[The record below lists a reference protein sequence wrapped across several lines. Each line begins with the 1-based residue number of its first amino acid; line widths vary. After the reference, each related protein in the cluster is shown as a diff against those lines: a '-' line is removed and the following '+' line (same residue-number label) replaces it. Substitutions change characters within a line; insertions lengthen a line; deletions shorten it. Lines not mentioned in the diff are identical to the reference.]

1 MEPINKGEYITLEN
15 GKEFYVIDIVYDN
28 DQKYVYLAND
38 KDNLELLLGK
48 EIKDEMGN
56 VIIET
61 LEDPEEIKRIGLKI
75 INKNTA

>member
-38 KDNLELLLGK
+38 KDNLG
-48 EIKDEMGN
+48 
-56 VIIET
+56 II
-61 LEDPEEIKRIGLKI
+61 IR
-75 INKNTA
+75 